1 MTRGAFC
8 ANPARRWAWAI
19 CWNPP
24 MASCASASTWD
35 SNRRRGYFRKPS
47 STSRSR
53 PSPPARPSAPRRP
66 EMMRDIRLGDDID
79 DFCVR
84 CKRVM
89 NHNVVSVLNGQAA
102 KVRCRT
108 CHSDHDFRHE
118 QAPPPKVDARK
129 AALFAE
135 VLKKVAPG
143 EVAVV
148 DDAELEIIS
157 ELDGESDVDIDGDA
171 GVEVDAEDEA
181 AEPVDVVA
189 PEPKPKPQPK
199 PRPKPKKG
207 RGRPKK

>member
-1 MTRGAFC
+1 MT
-8 ANPARRWAWAI
+8 
-19 CWNPP
+19 
-24 MASCASASTWD
+24 
-35 SNRRRGYFRKPS
+35 
-47 STSRSR
+47 
-53 PSPPARPSAPRRP
+53 
-66 EMMRDIRLGDDID
+66 RDIRLGDDID

-129 AALFAE
+129 AALFNE

-143 EVAVV
+143 DVPSVV
-148 DDAELEIIS
+148 DDADLDIIPD
-157 ELDGESDVDIDGDA
+157 LDGESDTEGDA
-171 GVEVDAEDEA
+171 EAEVEVDADA
-181 AEPVDVVA
+181 DAEPGEPVE
-189 PEPKPKPQPK
+189 PEPA
-199 PRPKPKKG
+199 PKKG